1 MSAPLLLP
9 SSAQAVAPSMLLAS
23 PNVSIASSRSHLR
36 VLARARASSPL
47 VQLPPCLA
55 VCLRLT
61 WRVGVRQSMIFPTVT
76 SSAANGLGGA
86 QGEGDA
92 ERVPGSGGK
101 EKKKRREGR
110 EGKERRDGRRA
121 REAAEAAG
129 CADREVS
136 LSVSGDGLS
145 SQEWTA
151 PDSPSLTDT
160 SVITDPSVNP
170 WGSTVAGGGAGDFDP
185 SLMALAGELPW
196 GHNALQAA
204 DAAERSNG
212 ERWNGGLDARAPT
225 VLAVDGG
232 VDLAISHTGVRYG
245 SSVLDAGDASGVGG
259 GSQALYEMFK
269 AATYHTST
277 QTPSPPAAAS
287 TLMTGWTSTTQ
298 PGGWATSSP
307 THGYDPERPS
317 CETQEAG
324 ASPMAQFK
332 GQGAESSP
340 SVGVGVLVTP
350 GSCGPGEENVDEE
363 AWAAGIHRWVGG
375 EKDVSPRGDLQ

>member
-1 MSAPLLLP
+1 
-9 SSAQAVAPSMLLAS
+9 
-23 PNVSIASSRSHLR
+23 
-36 VLARARASSPL
+36 
-47 VQLPPCLA
+47 
-55 VCLRLT
+55 
-61 WRVGVRQSMIFPTVT
+61 MIFPTVT

-86 QGEGDA
+86 DGEGYA
-92 ERVPGSGGK
+92 ERLPGSGGK

-129 CADREVS
+129 CADREAS

-160 SVITDPSVNP
+160 SVITDTSVNP

-232 VDLAISHTGVRYG
+232 VDLAIPHTGARYG
-245 SSVLDAGDASGVGG
+245 SSVLDAGDASG

-269 AATYHTST
+269 AATDQAAT
-277 QTPSPPAAAS
+277 QAAPSPPAAAS
-287 TLMTGWTSTTQ
+287 TLMTGWTYATQ
-298 PGGWATSSP
+298 PDGCATSSP

-324 ASPMAQFK
+324 ASPVAQSK
-332 GQGAESSP
+332 AEGTESR
-340 SVGVGVLVTP
+340 SVGVGVLVTTAS
-350 GSCGPGEENVDEE
+350 GGPGEENVDEE

-375 EKDVSPRGDLQ
+375 EKDVSPSEDLQ

>member
-23 PNVSIASSRSHLR
+23 PSVSIASSRSHLR
-36 VLARARASSPL
+36 VHACTRVISLGPPPALSRA
-47 VQLPPCLA
+47 CLS
-55 VCLRLT
+55 LT
-61 WRVGVRQSMIFPTVT
+61 WLVGVGQSMIFPTVT

-86 QGEGDA
+86 DGEGDA
-92 ERVPGSGGK
+92 ERLPGSGGK

-269 AATYHTST
+269 AATDQAAT
-277 QTPSPPAAAS
+277 QAAPSPPAAAS
-287 TLMTGWTSTTQ
+287 TLMTGWTYATQ
-298 PGGWATSSP
+298 PGDWAMTSP

-324 ASPMAQFK
+324 ASPVAKSK
-332 GQGAESSP
+332 GQGAES
-340 SVGVGVLVTP
+340 VAVGVLVAP
-350 GSCGPGEENVDEE
+350 ASGGPGEENVDEE

-375 EKDVSPRGDLQ
+375 EKDVSPREDLQ